1 MTSIHRSVACAQ
13 DELELLLALSDELRG
28 EAKDFVAGIRAMQK
42 DVTMLTG
49 DHADIAEEVRC
60 RD

>member
-1 MTSIHRSVACAQ
+1 MACIQ

-28 EAKDFVAGIRAMQK
+28 EAKDFVAGMRAMQK

-60 RD
+60 RN